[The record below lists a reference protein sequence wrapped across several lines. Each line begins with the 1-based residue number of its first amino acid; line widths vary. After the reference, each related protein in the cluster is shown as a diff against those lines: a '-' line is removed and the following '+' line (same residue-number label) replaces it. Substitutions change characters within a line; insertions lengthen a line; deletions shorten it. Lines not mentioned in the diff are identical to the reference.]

1 MLQALDDES
10 CVFVHLGFRVDALV
24 YRVRLDVCR
33 ARSIGIG

>member
-24 YRVRLDVCR
+24 TGFGLTFAELVP
-33 ARSIGIG
+33 